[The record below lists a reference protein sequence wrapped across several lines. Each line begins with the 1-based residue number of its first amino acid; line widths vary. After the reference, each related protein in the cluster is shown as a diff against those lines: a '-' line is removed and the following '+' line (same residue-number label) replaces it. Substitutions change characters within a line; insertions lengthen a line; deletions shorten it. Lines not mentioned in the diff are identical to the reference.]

1 MLESLYT
8 EAIKK
13 KGTIHD
19 KIKEYD
25 NPNFKVS
32 NFWNDEEIPLCDDD
46 LIIAAGDGSKN
57 EKKLLSFYF
66 YAISAESL
74 IYNKRLFK
82 IESSD
87 INTMSH
93 GKFAKDRIR
102 NYMGLFEVKN
112 ALKAIKTFDVDYYL
126 YDGSLLG
133 DLIRPS
139 PIENEIPQS
148 IRYDILDLAE
158 DKLNKEIKSI
168 ENHDVKIYSNELVH
182 DLKDDLESIQKNNI
196 NKKNTI
202 KNNININK
210 KNDIKKNS
218 INKMN
223 NINENNSINKNNSIA
238 NNISVNNNSITE
250 KDSINNKDTIDESF
264 TLENVENYLENIE
277 KLLALANLLKYKD
290 KIIAISKTSI
300 ANDYFKSNIPDM
312 AIFDKYI
319 DNQVTGY
326 SYPPKY
332 SPDKDNQLKREFPV
346 ENEFF
351 KSLIFTI
358 FYVRLEKNKNI
369 LKIELPY
376 KANEERIKEIIG
388 IISKD
393 CTDGYPYLLKKAHH
407 DVVIKKMI
415 LNSYL
420 ILLVFMKS
428 QVGKCFKN
436 G

>member
-32 NFWNDEEIPLCDDD
+32 DFWNDEKIPLCDDD
-46 LIIAAGDGSKN
+46 LVIAAGDGSKN

-74 IYNKRLFK
+74 IYNKKLSK

-168 ENHDVKIYSNELVH
+168 ENHDVKIYSNELGH
-182 DLKDDLESIQKNNI
+182 DLKDDFESIQKNNI
-196 NKKNTI
+196 NKKNTIKNTI

-210 KNDIKKNS
+210 KNDIKMNS
-218 INKMN
+218 INQ
-223 NINENNSINKNNSIA
+223 NNSIA

-407 DVVIKKMI
+407 DVVIKKNDI
-415 LNSYL
+415 EQLSNIIGIYE
-420 ILLVFMKS
+420 KS
-428 QVGKCFKN
+428 GREML
-436 G
+436 

>member
-32 NFWNDEEIPLCDDD
+32 DFWNDEEIHLCDDD

-74 IYNKRLFK
+74 IYNKRLSK

-168 ENHDVKIYSNELVH
+168 ENHDVKIYSNELGH
-182 DLKDDLESIQKNNI
+182 DLKDDFESIQKNNI
-196 NKKNTI
+196 NKKNTIKNTI

-210 KNDIKKNS
+210 KNDIKMNS
-218 INKMN
+218 INQ
-223 NINENNSINKNNSIA
+223 NNSIA

-407 DVVIKKMI
+407 DVVIKKNDI
-415 LNSYL
+415 EQLSNIIGIYE
-420 ILLVFMKS
+420 KS
-428 QVGKCFKN
+428 GREML
-436 G
+436 

>member
-223 NINENNSINKNNSIA
+223 NINENNSINQNNSIA
-238 NNISVNNNSITE
+238 NNISVNNISITE

-393 CTDGYPYLLKKAHH
+393 CTDGYPYLLKKAHY
-407 DVVIKKMI
+407 DVVIKKNDI
-415 LNSYL
+415 EQLSNIIGIYE
-420 ILLVFMKS
+420 KS
-428 QVGKCFKN
+428 GREML
-436 G
+436 

>member
-46 LIIAAGDGSKN
+46 LVIAAGDGSKN

-74 IYNKRLFK
+74 IYNKKLSK

-93 GKFAKDRIR
+93 SKFAKDRIR

-139 PIENEIPQS
+139 PIENEIPQN

-182 DLKDDLESIQKNNI
+182 NLKDDLESIQKNINNNNI
-196 NKKNTI
+196 NKKNINKKDINKNNTI
-202 KNNININK
+202 QNNKINKVNNINEKNSIDKNISINENNDTNKVNNINI
-210 KNDIKKNS
+210 KNS
-218 INKMN
+218 IN
-223 NINENNSINKNNSIA
+223 NKY
-238 NNISVNNNSITE
+238 
-250 KDSINNKDTIDESF
+250 TIGDSF

-300 ANDYFKSNIPDM
+300 ANEYFELNIPDM

-319 DNQVTGY
+319 DNQIIGH

-332 SPDKDNQLKREFPV
+332 SPDNDNQLKREFPV

-351 KSLIFTI
+351 KSLVFTI

-407 DVVIKKMI
+407 DVVIKKNDI
-415 LNSYL
+415 EQLSKIIGIYE
-420 ILLVFMKS
+420 KS
-428 QVGKCFKN
+428 GREML
-436 G
+436 

>member
-238 NNISVNNNSITE
+238 NNISVNNISITE

-312 AIFDKYI
+312 AIFNKYI

-407 DVVIKKMI
+407 DVVIKKNDI
-415 LNSYL
+415 EQLSNIIGIYE
-420 ILLVFMKS
+420 KS
-428 QVGKCFKN
+428 GREML
-436 G
+436 

>member
-32 NFWNDEEIPLCDDD
+32 DFWNDEKIPLCDDD
-46 LIIAAGDGSKN
+46 LVIAAGDGSKN

-74 IYNKRLFK
+74 IYNKKLSK

-112 ALKAIKTFDVDYYL
+112 ALKTIKTFDVDYYL

-182 DLKDDLESIQKNNI
+182 DLKDDFKSIQKNNI
-196 NKKNTI
+196 NKNNITKNNIKNTI

-210 KNDIKKNS
+210 KNDIKMNS
-218 INKMN
+218 INQ
-223 NINENNSINKNNSIA
+223 NNSIA

-290 KIIAISKTSI
+290 KVIAISKTSI

-407 DVVIKKMI
+407 DVVIKKNDI
-415 LNSYL
+415 EQLSKIIGIYE
-420 ILLVFMKS
+420 KS
-428 QVGKCFKN
+428 GREML
-436 G
+436 

>member
-32 NFWNDEEIPLCDDD
+32 NFWNDEEIHLCDDD

-74 IYNKRLFK
+74 IYNKRLSK

-168 ENHDVKIYSNELVH
+168 ENHDVKIYSNELGH
-182 DLKDDLESIQKNNI
+182 DLKDDFESIQKNNI
-196 NKKNTI
+196 NKKNTIKNTI

-210 KNDIKKNS
+210 KNDIKMNS
-218 INKMN
+218 INQ
-223 NINENNSINKNNSIA
+223 NNSIA

-407 DVVIKKMI
+407 DVVIKKNDI
-415 LNSYL
+415 EQLSNIIGIYE
-420 ILLVFMKS
+420 KS
-428 QVGKCFKN
+428 GREML
-436 G
+436 

>member
-202 KNNININK
+202 KNNININE
-210 KNDIKKNS
+210 KNDIKK
-218 INKMN
+218 
-223 NINENNSINKNNSIA
+223 NSIA

-250 KDSINNKDTIDESF
+250 KDSINNKDTLDESF

-407 DVVIKKMI
+407 DVVIKKNDI
-415 LNSYL
+415 EQLSNIIGIYE
-420 ILLVFMKS
+420 KS
-428 QVGKCFKN
+428 GREML
-436 G
+436 

>member
-202 KNNININK
+202 KNNININE
-210 KNDIKKNS
+210 KNDIKK
-218 INKMN
+218 
-223 NINENNSINKNNSIA
+223 NSIA

-407 DVVIKKMI
+407 DVVIKKNDI
-415 LNSYL
+415 EQLSNIIGIYE
-420 ILLVFMKS
+420 KS
-428 QVGKCFKN
+428 GREML
-436 G
+436 

>member
-32 NFWNDEEIPLCDDD
+32 NFWNDEEIHLCDDD

-74 IYNKRLFK
+74 IYNKRLSK

-168 ENHDVKIYSNELVH
+168 ENHDVKIYSNELGH
-182 DLKDDLESIQKNNI
+182 DLKDDFESIQKNNI

-202 KNNININK
+202 KNTIKNNINK
-210 KNDIKKNS
+210 KNDIKMNS
-218 INKMN
+218 INQ
-223 NINENNSINKNNSIA
+223 NNSIA

-300 ANDYFKSNIPDM
+300 ANDYFKSNID
-312 AIFDKYI
+312 
-319 DNQVTGY
+319 
-326 SYPPKY
+326 
-332 SPDKDNQLKREFPV
+332 R
-346 ENEFF
+346 
-351 KSLIFTI
+351 KS
-358 FYVRLEKNKNI
+358 
-369 LKIELPY
+369 
-376 KANEERIKEIIG
+376 
-388 IISKD
+388 
-393 CTDGYPYLLKKAHH
+393 
-407 DVVIKKMI
+407 VV
-415 LNSYL
+415 
-420 ILLVFMKS
+420 
-428 QVGKCFKN
+428 
-436 G
+436 

>member
-407 DVVIKKMI
+407 DVVIKKNDI
-415 LNSYL
+415 EQLSNIIGIYE
-420 ILLVFMKS
+420 KS
-428 QVGKCFKN
+428 GREML
-436 G
+436 

>member
-32 NFWNDEEIPLCDDD
+32 NFWNDEEIHLCDDD

-74 IYNKRLFK
+74 IYNKKLSK

-168 ENHDVKIYSNELVH
+168 ENHDVKIYSNELGH
-182 DLKDDLESIQKNNI
+182 DLKDDFESIQKNNI
-196 NKKNTI
+196 NKKNTIKNTI

-210 KNDIKKNS
+210 KNDIKMNS
-218 INKMN
+218 INQ
-223 NINENNSINKNNSIA
+223 NNSIA

-407 DVVIKKMI
+407 DVVIKKNDI
-415 LNSYL
+415 EQLSNIIGIYE
-420 ILLVFMKS
+420 KS
-428 QVGKCFKN
+428 GREML
-436 G
+436 

>member
-32 NFWNDEEIPLCDDD
+32 NFWNDEEIHLCDDD

-168 ENHDVKIYSNELVH
+168 ENHDVKIYSNELGH
-182 DLKDDLESIQKNNI
+182 DLKDDFESIQKNNI
-196 NKKNTI
+196 NKKNTIKNTI

-210 KNDIKKNS
+210 KNDIKMNS
-218 INKMN
+218 INQ
-223 NINENNSINKNNSIA
+223 NNSIA

-407 DVVIKKMI
+407 DVVIKKNDI
-415 LNSYL
+415 EQLSNIIGIYE
-420 ILLVFMKS
+420 KS
-428 QVGKCFKN
+428 GREML
-436 G
+436 

>member
-32 NFWNDEEIPLCDDD
+32 DFWNDEKIPLCDDD
-46 LIIAAGDGSKN
+46 LVIAAGDGSKN

-74 IYNKRLFK
+74 IYNKKLSK

-112 ALKAIKTFDVDYYL
+112 ALKTIKTFDVDYYL

-182 DLKDDLESIQKNNI
+182 DLKDDFKSIQKNNI
-196 NKKNTI
+196 NKNNITKNNIKNTI

-210 KNDIKKNS
+210 KNDIKMNS
-218 INKMN
+218 INQ
-223 NINENNSINKNNSIA
+223 NNSIA

-290 KIIAISKTSI
+290 KVIAISKTSI

-346 ENEFF
+346 ENELF

-407 DVVIKKMI
+407 DVVIKKNDI
-415 LNSYL
+415 EQLSKIIGIYE
-420 ILLVFMKS
+420 KS
-428 QVGKCFKN
+428 GREML
-436 G
+436 